1 MLHDTRQAIAPAL
14 HELLSTVSALRDDIL
29 AESEELYHSWQSR
42 IERSVFVPSAQNLAA
57 YLALRRRDLRT
68 LQASLMRWGLSS
80 LGRSESRV
88 IATLDAVVAS
98 LGSICAATRTD
109 VLDYP
114 DEQRMFAGTNT
125 IAQAAD
131 TIFGRSTGAREA
143 RIMVTLPTE
152 AGEEP
157 LFLRTLLQQG
167 IECVRINCAHDDPD
181 VWTAMLTNLRDAE
194 HAVGR
199 AEPVRVLMDLGG
211 PKVRT
216 VRPRKSGKER
226 FGIGDTLLLAH
237 RVKRQN
243 AREPARVGCTLPE
256 IFAQL
261 QPGAHVWIDDGTIGA
276 RVMEKVGEDWLLEVM
291 QAPPHGKKIRA
302 DKGLNFPDTVLN
314 IGALTE
320 KDRDDLAFIVQHAD
334 MVGYSFV
341 QTASD
346 VMLLEEELTRWHQ
359 PGRPAPAMVLKIET
373 KQAIRNLPD
382 LIVQAAGHRPTAV
395 MIARGDLAVEI
406 GYNRMAE
413 MQEEMLWLCEAA
425 HVPVIWATQVLEN
438 LAKEG
443 VPSRAEVT
451 DAAMAVR
458 AECVMLNKGPFIT
471 EAVQLLDD
479 VLTRMLAHQ
488 QKKTAQLRALHSW
501 QSLFEG

>member
-1 MLHDTRQAIAPAL
+1 MSR
-14 HELLSTVSALRDDIL
+14 LRR
-29 AESEELYHSWQSR
+29 ERHSR
-42 IERSVFVPSAQNLAA
+42 IERDEFVPSAQNLAA

-88 IATLDAVVAS
+88 LATLDAVVAS
-98 LGSICAATRTD
+98 LGSLCASTRTD
-109 VLDYP
+109 LPDYP
-114 DEQRMFAGTNT
+114 DEQRMFAGANT
-125 IAQAAD
+125 IAQEAD
-131 TIFGRSTGAREA
+131 TIFGRYSRAREA

-157 LFLRTLLQQG
+157 RYLQTLLRQG

-181 VWTAMLTNLRDAE
+181 IWTAMLTNLRDAE

-226 FGIGDTLLLAH
+226 FGIGDALLLAH

-243 AREPARVGCTLPE
+243 AREPARVGCTLPA
-256 IFAQL
+256 ILAQL

-276 RVMEKVGEDWLLEVM
+276 RIIAKVGEDWLLEVI
-291 QAPPHGKKIRA
+291 QAPPHGKKIRP
-302 DKGLNFPDTVLN
+302 DKGLNFPDTALN
-314 IGALTE
+314 IEALTE
-320 KDRDDLAFIVQHAD
+320 KDRDDIAFIGQHAD
-334 MVGYSFV
+334 MVGFSFV

-346 VMLLEEELTRWHQ
+346 VMLLEEELTRWQQ

-373 KQAIRNLPD
+373 KQAVRNLPD
-382 LIVQAAGHRPTAV
+382 LLVQAAGRRPTAV

-413 MQEEMLWLCEAA
+413 MQEEVLWLCEAA

>member
-1 MLHDTRQAIAPAL
+1 MLHDTQRAIAPAL
-14 HELLSTVSALRDDIL
+14 HELLSTVSALRNDIL
-29 AESEELYHSWQSR
+29 AESEELYNSWRPR
-42 IERSVFVPSAQNLAA
+42 IERSAFVPSAQNLAA
-57 YLALRRRDLRT
+57 YLALRRRDLRA
-68 LQASLMRWGLSS
+68 LQAALMRWGLSS

-109 VLDYP
+109 LPGYP
-114 DEQRMFAGTNT
+114 DEQHMFAGANT

-131 TIFGRSTGAREA
+131 AIFGRSPRAREA

-157 LFLRTLLQQG
+157 LFLQTLLQQG

-181 VWTAMLTNLRDAE
+181 VWTAMLTNLRNAE
-194 HAVGR
+194 LAVGR
-199 AEPVRVLMDLGG
+199 AEPVRVLMDLAG

-216 VRPRKSGKER
+216 VRPRKSAKER
-226 FGIGDTLLLAH
+226 FGIGDTLLLAR
-237 RVKRQN
+237 RVKRQH
-243 AREPARVGCTLPE
+243 AREPARVGCTLPA

-276 RVMEKVGEDWLLEVM
+276 RVIEKVDEDWLLEVI
-291 QAPPHGKKIRA
+291 QAPPKGKKIRA

-320 KDRDDLAFIVQHAD
+320 KDRDDMAFIGQHAD

-341 QTASD
+341 QTAND
-346 VMLLEEELTRWHQ
+346 VMLLEEELQRWQ
-359 PGRPAPAMVLKIET
+359 VPGRPAPALVLKIET
-373 KQAIRNLPD
+373 RQAIRNLPD

-413 MQEEMLWLCEAA
+413 MQEELLWLCEAA
-425 HVPVIWATQVLEN
+425 HIPVIWATQVLES

>member
-1 MLHDTRQAIAPAL
+1 
-14 HELLSTVSALRDDIL
+14 
-29 AESEELYHSWQSR
+29 
-42 IERSVFVPSAQNLAA
+42 
-57 YLALRRRDLRT
+57 
-68 LQASLMRWGLSS
+68 
-80 LGRSESRV
+80 
-88 IATLDAVVAS
+88 
-98 LGSICAATRTD
+98 
-109 VLDYP
+109 
-114 DEQRMFAGTNT
+114 
-125 IAQAAD
+125 
-131 TIFGRSTGAREA
+131 
-143 RIMVTLPTE
+143 
-152 AGEEP
+152 
-157 LFLRTLLQQG
+157 
-167 IECVRINCAHDDPD
+167 
-181 VWTAMLTNLRDAE
+181 
-194 HAVGR
+194 
-199 AEPVRVLMDLGG
+199 MDLGG

-216 VRPRKSGKER
+216 VRHRKAGKER
-226 FGIGDTLLLAH
+226 VGIGDRLLLAH
-237 RVKRQN
+237 QVKRQN
-243 AREPARVGCTLPE
+243 AREPARVGCTLPA
-256 IFAQL
+256 ILAQL
-261 QPGAHVWIDDGTIGA
+261 QPGAHVWIDDGAIGA
-276 RVMEKVGEDWLLEVM
+276 RVIKKVEEDWLLEVI
-291 QAPPHGKKIRA
+291 QAPPDGKRIRA
-302 DKGLNFPDTVLN
+302 DKGLNFPDTALN

-341 QTASD
+341 QTTSD
-346 VMLLEEELTRWHQ
+346 VMLLEEELSRWQQ

-373 KQAIRNLPD
+373 KQAVRNLPE

-471 EAVQLLDD
+471 ETVQLLDD

-488 QKKTAQLRALHSW
+488 QKKTAQLRALYSW

>member
-1 MLHDTRQAIAPAL
+1 MLHDTQQAIVPAL
-14 HELLSTVSALRDDIL
+14 HELWSTVSALRDDIL
-29 AESEELYHSWQSR
+29 AESEELYHSWHAR
-42 IERSVFVPSAQNLAA
+42 IARSAFVPSAQNLAA

-98 LGSICAATRTD
+98 LGCLGAATRLD

-114 DEQRMFAGTNT
+114 DEQRMFAGAHT
-125 IAQAAD
+125 IAQAAYA
-131 TIFGRSTGAREA
+131 IFGRSPGAREA

-157 LFLRTLLQQG
+157 RFLRTLLQQG

-181 VWTAMLTNLRDAE
+181 VWTAMLTHLRDAE
-194 HAVGR
+194 QAVGR

-216 VRPRKSGKER
+216 VRPRKAEKER
-226 FGIGDTLLLAH
+226 VGIGDTLLLSH

-256 IFAQL
+256 ILVQL

-276 RVMEKVGEDWLLEVM
+276 RVMEKVGEDWLLAVI

-302 DKGLNFPDTVLN
+302 DKGLNFPDTALN

-320 KDRDDLAFIVQHAD
+320 KDRDDIPFIAQHAD

-346 VMLLEEELTRWHQ
+346 VMLLEEELARWQQ

-373 KQAIRNLPD
+373 KQAVRNLPD

-406 GYNRMAE
+406 GYNRLAE
-413 MQEEMLWLCEAA
+413 MQEELLWLCEAA

-488 QKKTAQLRALHSW
+488 QKKAAQLRALHSW

>member
-1 MLHDTRQAIAPAL
+1 MLHDTQQAMAPAL
-14 HELLSTVSALRDDIL
+14 HELLSTVSALRNDML
-29 AESEELYHSWQSR
+29 AESEELYNSWHSR
-42 IERSVFVPSAQNLAA
+42 IERPEFVPSAQNLAA

-98 LGSICAATRTD
+98 LSAICAATRAD
-109 VLDYP
+109 VPDYP
-114 DEQRMFAGTNT
+114 DEQQMFAGAHT

-131 TIFGRSTGAREA
+131 AIFGRSPRERET

-157 LFLRTLLQQG
+157 RFLRTLLQQG
-167 IECVRINCAHDDPD
+167 IECVRINCAHDDAD
-181 VWTAMLTNLRDAE
+181 GWTAMLRNLREAE
-194 HAVGR
+194 QAVGR
-199 AEPVRVLMDLGG
+199 TEPVRVLMDLAG

-216 VRPRKSGKER
+216 VRHRKAAKER
-226 FGIGDTLLLAH
+226 VGIGDPLLLAH
-237 RVKRQN
+237 HVKRQN
-243 AREPARVGCTLPE
+243 SREPARVGCTLPE
-256 IFAQL
+256 ILAQL
-261 QPGAHVWIDDGTIGA
+261 QPGAQVWIDDGTIGA
-276 RVMEKVGEDWLLEVM
+276 RVIEKVGDNWLHELI
-291 QAPPHGKKIRA
+291 QAPPDGKRIRA
-302 DKGLNFPDTVLN
+302 DKGLNFPDTALN

-346 VMLLEEELTRWHQ
+346 VMLLEEELTRWQQ
-359 PGRPAPAMVLKIET
+359 PGRPAPAIVLKIET
-373 KQAIRNLPD
+373 KQAVRNLPD

-501 QSLFEG
+501 QNLFEG

>member
-1 MLHDTRQAIAPAL
+1 MLHDTQEASVPAL
-14 HELLSTVSALRDDIL
+14 HALLSTVSALRNDVL
-29 AESEELYHSWQSR
+29 AESEELYDSWHAR
-42 IERSVFVPSAQNLAA
+42 IERSAFVPSAQNLAA

-98 LGSICAATRTD
+98 LGSICAATHTN
-109 VLDYP
+109 VPDYP
-114 DEQRMFAGTNT
+114 DEQRMFAGAHT

-131 TIFGRSTGAREA
+131 AIFGRSTRTREA

-157 LFLRTLLQQG
+157 LYLRTLLQQG

-194 HAVGR
+194 QAVGR

-216 VRPRKSGKER
+216 IRPRKAEKER
-226 FGIGDTLLLAH
+226 VGIGDTLLLAH

-256 IFAQL
+256 ILAQL
-261 QPGAHVWIDDGTIGA
+261 QPGAQVWIDDGTIGA
-276 RVMEKVGEDWLLEVM
+276 RVIEKVGDDWLLEVM

-302 DKGLNFPDTVLN
+302 DKGLNFPDTTLN
-314 IGALTE
+314 IAALTE
-320 KDRDDLAFIVQHAD
+320 KDRADLAFIVHHAD

-346 VMLLEEELTRWHQ
+346 VMLLEEALTRWQQ

-373 KQAIRNLPD
+373 KQAIRNLPE
-382 LIVQAAGHRPTAV
+382 LIVQAAGRRPTAV

-425 HVPVIWATQVLEN
+425 HVPVIWATQVLEH

-458 AECVMLNKGPFIT
+458 AECVMLNKGHFIT
-471 EAVQLLDD
+471 EAVRLLDD
-479 VLTRMLAHQ
+479 VLRRMLANE
-488 QKKTAQLRALHSW
+488 KKKSAQLRALHSW

>member
-1 MLHDTRQAIAPAL
+1 MLHDTQRASAPAL
-14 HELLSTVSALRDDIL
+14 HELLSTVSVLRDDIL
-29 AESEELYHSWQSR
+29 AESEELYNSWQSR
-42 IERSVFVPSAQNLAA
+42 IERSEFVPSAQNLAA

-68 LQASLMRWGLSS
+68 LQAALMCWGLSS

-98 LGSICAATRTD
+98 LGCICAATRTD

-114 DEQRMFAGTNT
+114 DEQRMFAGANT

-131 TIFGRSTGAREA
+131 AIFGRSPRAREA

-157 LFLRTLLQQG
+157 LFLRTLLQQD

-226 FGIGDTLLLAH
+226 FGIGDALLLAH

-243 AREPARVGCTLPE
+243 AREPARVGCTLPA
-256 IFAQL
+256 ILAQL

-276 RVMEKVGEDWLLEVM
+276 RIIEKVGEDWLLEVI
-291 QAPPHGKKIRA
+291 QAPPDGKKIRP
-302 DKGLNFPDTVLN
+302 DKGLNFPDTALN

-320 KDRDDLAFIVQHAD
+320 KDRDDIAFIVQHAD

-346 VMLLEEELTRWHQ
+346 VMLLEEELTRWQQ
-359 PGRPAPAMVLKIET
+359 PGRPAPAMILKIET
-373 KQAIRNLPD
+373 KQAVRNLPD
-382 LIVQAAGHRPTAV
+382 LIVEAAGRRPTAV

-425 HVPVIWATQVLEN
+425 HVPVIWATQVLEH